1 VEICSISFNNLWSNF
16 NAFYRS
22 FNTVIII
29 FRNITVIFFWIRYLV
44 FNKKLNYT
52 NNRISILKKI
62 FKLWQLTSF
71 FKSLL
76 FALTIA
82 INLFTFS
89 IQDSSAYPVFAQQ
102 NYSNP
107 RAANGKLACANC
119 HLNQKAI
126 EIEAPQAVLP
136 KSVFEVEIKVAYDTS
151 RKQVGANGKQ
161 ADLNVG
167 GILVLP
173 KGFKL
178 APKNQ
183 IPEEVKVK
191 NKGVFISPYS
201 TEFDNILVV
210 GPIAGKKHQE
220 LIFPVLAP
228 DPETDSSV
236 KYLSFPFYAGGNRGR
251 GQVYPTGEK
260 SNVNVFGAVQAGQI
274 TEIATSEK
282 GESNITIVGANGN
295 KTSQIV
301 PTGLVLT
308 AKQGDIVKNDQG
320 LNINPNAGGFGQE
333 ESEIVL
339 QNPIRIMGYLAFCLC
354 VLLTQIFLVLKKKQ
368 FEKVQAAELNF

>member
-1 VEICSISFNNLWSNF
+1 M
-16 NAFYRS
+16 A
-22 FNTVIII
+22 T
-29 FRNITVIFFWIRYLV
+29 
-44 FNKKLNYT
+44 NK
-52 NNRISILKKI
+52 
-62 FKLWQLTSF
+62 F

-76 FALTIA
+76 LTLTIA
-82 INLFTFS
+82 ITSFGFGV
-89 IQDSSAYPVFAQQ
+89 QESSAYPVFAQQ

-136 KSVFEVEIKVAYDTS
+136 NSVFEVEIKVPYDTS
-151 RKQVGANGKQ
+151 VQQIGANGKK

-167 GILVLP
+167 GILILP
-173 KGFKL
+173 EGFKL

-183 IPEEVKVK
+183 IPAEVKAK

-210 GPIAGKKHQE
+210 GPIAGKTHQE
-220 LIFPVLAP
+220 LIFPVIAP
-228 DPETDSSV
+228 DPEKDSDI
-236 KYLSFPFYAGGNRGR
+236 KYLTYPFYAGGNRGR

-260 SNVNVFGAVQAGQI
+260 SNVNVFGANQAGQI
-274 TEIATSEK
+274 TEIAVSEK
-282 GESNITIVGANGN
+282 GDSTVTITGSNGT
-295 KTSQIV
+295 TMSQTV
-301 PTGLVLT
+301 PSGLSL
-308 AKQGDIVKNDQG
+308 IVKKGDVVKTDQA
-320 LNINPNAGGFGQE
+320 LNLDPNVGGFGQE

-339 QNPIRIMGYLAFCLC
+339 QNPIRIVGYLAFCFSI
-354 VLLTQIFLVLKKKQ
+354 LLTQITLVLKKKQ

>member
-1 VEICSISFNNLWSNF
+1 M
-16 NAFYRS
+16 
-22 FNTVIII
+22 T
-29 FRNITVIFFWIRYLV
+29 T
-44 FNKKLNYT
+44 NK
-52 NNRISILKKI
+52 
-62 FKLWQLTSF
+62 F

-76 FALTIA
+76 FA
-82 INLFTFS
+82 FTFAITS
-89 IQDSSAYPVFAQQ
+89 LSFGIQEASAYPVFAQQ

-136 KSVFEVEIKVAYDTS
+136 NSVFEVEIKVPYDTN
-151 RKQVGANGKQ
+151 QQQIGANGKK

-167 GILVLP
+167 GILILP

-178 APKNQ
+178 AAKNQ

-210 GPIAGKKHQE
+210 GPIAGKTHQE
-220 LIFPVLAP
+220 LIFPVVAP
-228 DPETDSSV
+228 DPEKNSEV
-236 KYLSFPFYAGGNRGR
+236 KYLTYPFYAGGNRGR

-260 SNVNVFGAVQAGQI
+260 SNLNVFGANQAGQI
-274 TEIATSEK
+274 TEITKSEK
-282 GESNITIVGANGN
+282 GESNIVIVGSNGT
-295 KTSQIV
+295 KTSQVV
-301 PTGLVLT
+301 PAGLTLMVKEGQT
-308 AKQGDIVKNDQG
+308 VKNEQA
-320 LNINPNAGGFGQE
+320 LNVDPNVGGFGQE

-339 QNPIRIMGYLAFCLC
+339 QNPIRIVGYLAFCLAI
-354 VLLTQIFLVLKKKQ
+354 LLSQVMLILKKKQ

>member
-1 VEICSISFNNLWSNF
+1 M
-16 NAFYRS
+16 A
-22 FNTVIII
+22 T
-29 FRNITVIFFWIRYLV
+29 
-44 FNKKLNYT
+44 NK
-52 NNRISILKKI
+52 
-62 FKLWQLTSF
+62 F

-76 FALTIA
+76 FASTIA
-82 INLFTFS
+82 VNLFSFG

-126 EIEAPQAVLP
+126 AIEAPQSVLP
-136 KSVFEVEIKVAYDTS
+136 NSVFEVEVKVPYDTT
-151 RKQVGANGKQ
+151 KQQIGANGKL

-167 GILVLP
+167 GIVILP
-173 KGFKL
+173 EGFKL

-183 IPEEVKVK
+183 IPEEVKAK

-201 TEFDNILVV
+201 SEFDNILVV
-210 GPIAGKKHQE
+210 GPIAGKTHQE
-220 LIFPVLAP
+220 LIFPVVAP
-228 DPETDSSV
+228 DPEKDENI
-236 KYLSFPFYAGGNRGR
+236 KYLAYPIYVGGNRGR

-260 SNVNVFGAVQAGQI
+260 SNVNVFSSTQAGQI
-274 TEIATSEK
+274 TEITTSEK
-282 GESNITIVGANGN
+282 GESNLVIVNSNGT
-295 KTSQIV
+295 KTSQVIPAGLELIV
-301 PTGLVLT
+301 
-308 AKQGDIVKNDQG
+308 KQGDTVKADQP
-320 LNINPNAGGFGQE
+320 LNMDPNVGGFGQE

-339 QNPIRIMGYLAFCLC
+339 QNPIRIVGYLAFCFC

>member
-1 VEICSISFNNLWSNF
+1 M
-16 NAFYRS
+16 A
-22 FNTVIII
+22 T
-29 FRNITVIFFWIRYLV
+29 
-44 FNKKLNYT
+44 NK
-52 NNRISILKKI
+52 
-62 FKLWQLTSF
+62 F

-76 FALTIA
+76 FDLTITV
-82 INLFTFS
+82 NLFGFCV
-89 IQDSSAYPVFAQQ
+89 QDSSAYPVFAQQ
-102 NYSNP
+102 SYSNP

-136 KSVFEVEIKVAYDTS
+136 NSVFEVEIKVPYDVS
-151 RKQVGANGKQ
+151 KQQIGANGKK

-167 GILVLP
+167 GILILP

-178 APKNQ
+178 ASKSQ
-183 IPEEVKVK
+183 IPEEVKIK

-201 TEFDNILVV
+201 SEFDNIFVV

-220 LIFPVLAP
+220 LIFPVVAP
-228 DPETDSSV
+228 DPEKNSDV
-236 KYLSFPFYAGGNRGR
+236 KYLTYPFYAGGNRGR

-260 SNVNVFGAVQAGQI
+260 SNVNIFGATQDGQI
-274 TEIATSEK
+274 TEISTSEK
-282 GESNITIVGANGN
+282 GDSNIVIINSNGA

-301 PTGLVLT
+301 PAGLNLIV
-308 AKQGDIVKNDQG
+308 KQGDVLKTEQA
-320 LNINPNAGGFGQE
+320 LNIDPNVGGFGQE

-339 QNPIRIMGYLAFCLC
+339 QNPIRIFGYLAFCFC
-354 VLLTQIFLVLKKKQ
+354 TLLTQILLVLKKKQ

>member
-1 VEICSISFNNLWSNF
+1 M
-16 NAFYRS
+16 A
-22 FNTVIII
+22 T
-29 FRNITVIFFWIRYLV
+29 
-44 FNKKLNYT
+44 NK
-52 NNRISILKKI
+52 
-62 FKLWQLTSF
+62 F

-76 FALTIA
+76 LTLTIA
-82 INLFTFS
+82 ITSFGFGV
-89 IQDSSAYPVFAQQ
+89 QESSAYPVFAQQ

-136 KSVFEVEIKVAYDTS
+136 NSVFEVEIKVPYDTS
-151 RKQVGANGKQ
+151 VQQIGANGKK

-167 GILVLP
+167 GILILP
-173 KGFKL
+173 EGFKL

-183 IPEEVKVK
+183 IPAEVKAK

-210 GPIAGKKHQE
+210 GPIAGKTHQE
-220 LIFPVLAP
+220 LIFPVIAP
-228 DPETDSSV
+228 DPEKDSDI
-236 KYLSFPFYAGGNRGR
+236 KYLTYPFYAGGNRGR

-260 SNVNVFGAVQAGQI
+260 SNVNVFGANQAGQI
-274 TEIATSEK
+274 TEIAVSEK
-282 GESNITIVGANGN
+282 GDSTVTITGSNGT
-295 KTSQIV
+295 TMSQTV
-301 PTGLVLT
+301 PSGLSL
-308 AKQGDIVKNDQG
+308 IVKKGDVVKADQA
-320 LNINPNAGGFGQE
+320 LNLDPNVGGFGQE

-339 QNPIRIMGYLAFCLC
+339 QNPIRIVGYLAFCFSI
-354 VLLTQIFLVLKKKQ
+354 LLTQITLVLKKKQ

>member
-1 VEICSISFNNLWSNF
+1 M
-16 NAFYRS
+16 A
-22 FNTVIII
+22 T
-29 FRNITVIFFWIRYLV
+29 
-44 FNKKLNYT
+44 NK
-52 NNRISILKKI
+52 
-62 FKLWQLTSF
+62 F

-82 INLFTFS
+82 VSVFGFS
-89 IQDSSAYPVFAQQ
+89 VQESSAYPVFAQQ

-136 KSVFEVEIKVAYDTS
+136 NSVFEVEIKVPYDTS
-151 RKQVGANGKQ
+151 KQQIGANGKS

-167 GILVLP
+167 GILILP

-178 APKNQ
+178 AAKNQ
-183 IPEEVKVK
+183 ISEEVKAK

-201 TEFDNILVV
+201 SEFDNIFVV

-220 LIFPVLAP
+220 LIFPVVAP
-228 DPETDSSV
+228 DPEKNSEV
-236 KYLSFPFYAGGNRGR
+236 KYLTYPFYAGGNRGR

-260 SNVNVFGAVQAGQI
+260 SNVNVFGATQAGQI
-274 TEIATSEK
+274 TEIITSEK
-282 GESNITIVGANGN
+282 NETIVGIVNSNGT
-295 KTSQIV
+295 KTSQTI
-301 PTGLVLT
+301 PAGLNL
-308 AKQGDIVKNDQG
+308 IVKSGDLVQMDQA
-320 LNINPNAGGFGQE
+320 LNSDPNVGGFGQE
-333 ESEIVL
+333 DSEIVL
-339 QNPIRIMGYLAFCLC
+339 QNPVRIIGYLAFCFC
-354 VLLTQIFLVLKKKQ
+354 ALLTQILLVLKKKQ

>member
-1 VEICSISFNNLWSNF
+1 M
-16 NAFYRS
+16 A
-22 FNTVIII
+22 T
-29 FRNITVIFFWIRYLV
+29 
-44 FNKKLNYT
+44 NK
-52 NNRISILKKI
+52 
-62 FKLWQLTSF
+62 F

-82 INLFTFS
+82 VNLFGFCV
-89 IQDSSAYPVFAQQ
+89 QDSSAYPVFAQQ

-136 KSVFEVEIKVAYDTS
+136 NSVFEVEIKVPYDVS
-151 RKQVGANGKQ
+151 KQQIGANGKQ

-167 GILVLP
+167 GILILP

-178 APKNQ
+178 ASKSQ
-183 IPEEVKVK
+183 IPQEVKTK

-201 TEFDNILVV
+201 TEFDNIFVV
-210 GPIAGKKHQE
+210 GPIAGKTHQE
-220 LIFPVLAP
+220 LIFPVVAP
-228 DPETDSSV
+228 DPEKNSDV
-236 KYLSFPFYAGGNRGR
+236 KYLTYPFYAGGNRGR

-260 SNVNVFGAVQAGQI
+260 SNVNVFGATQDGQI
-274 TEIATSEK
+274 TEITASEK
-282 GESNITIVGANGN
+282 GESNIVIVNSNGT
-295 KTSQIV
+295 KTSQTIPAGLSLIV
-301 PTGLVLT
+301 
-308 AKQGDIVKNDQG
+308 KQGDVVKTDQA
-320 LNINPNAGGFGQE
+320 LNVDPNVGGFGQE

-339 QNPIRIMGYLAFCLC
+339 QNPIRIVGYLAFCFC
-354 VLLTQIFLVLKKKQ
+354 ALLTQILLVLKKKQ

>member
-1 VEICSISFNNLWSNF
+1 M
-16 NAFYRS
+16 A
-22 FNTVIII
+22 T
-29 FRNITVIFFWIRYLV
+29 
-44 FNKKLNYT
+44 NK
-52 NNRISILKKI
+52 
-62 FKLWQLTSF
+62 F

-76 FALTIA
+76 FASTIA
-82 INLFTFS
+82 VGVFGS
-89 IQDSSAYPVFAQQ
+89 YVPDSLAYPVFAQQ

-126 EIEAPQAVLP
+126 EIEAPQSVLP
-136 KSVFEVEIKVAYDTS
+136 NSVFEVEVKVPYDTS
-151 RKQVGANGKQ
+151 KKQIGANGKK
-161 ADLNVG
+161 AELNVG
-167 GILVLP
+167 GILILP

-178 APKNQ
+178 ASKAQ
-183 IPEEVKVK
+183 ISEEIKAK

-201 TEFDNILVV
+201 TELDNMFVV

-220 LIFPVLAP
+220 LIFPVVAP
-228 DPETDSSV
+228 DPAKDSDI
-236 KYLSFPFYAGGNRGR
+236 KYLNYPFYAGGNRGR

-260 SNVNVFGAVQAGQI
+260 SNMNVFGATQAGQI
-274 TEIATSEK
+274 TDITVSEK
-282 GESNITIVGANGN
+282 GDSTVEIINASGV
-295 KTSQIV
+295 KTSQV
-301 PTGLVLT
+301 LAKGLVLT
-308 AKQGDIVKNDQG
+308 VKAGDIVKAEQD

-339 QNPIRIMGYLAFCLC
+339 QNPLRIVGYLVFCFF

>member
-1 VEICSISFNNLWSNF
+1 M
-16 NAFYRS
+16 A
-22 FNTVIII
+22 T
-29 FRNITVIFFWIRYLV
+29 
-44 FNKKLNYT
+44 NK
-52 NNRISILKKI
+52 
-62 FKLWQLTSF
+62 F

-82 INLFTFS
+82 VSVFGAYVPE
-89 IQDSSAYPVFAQQ
+89 SSAYPVFAQQ

-136 KSVFEVEIKVAYDTS
+136 NSVFEVEVKVPYDTS
-151 RKQVGANGKQ
+151 KKQIGANGKQ

-167 GILVLP
+167 GILILP

-178 APKNQ
+178 ASKQQ
-183 IPEEVKVK
+183 ISPEIQAK

-201 TEFDNILVV
+201 TELDNMFVV

-220 LIFPVLAP
+220 LIFPVVAP
-228 DPETDSSV
+228 DPEKNPDV
-236 KYLSFPFYAGGNRGR
+236 KYLTYPFYAGGNRGR

-260 SNVNVFGAVQAGQI
+260 SNVNVFGATQAGQI
-274 TEIATSEK
+274 SAITVSEK
-282 GESNITIVGANGN
+282 GDSIVEIINASGV
-295 KTSQIV
+295 KTSQNV
-301 PTGLVLT
+301 PKGLVLT
-308 AKQGDIVKNDQG
+308 VKAGDIVKAEQD

-339 QNPIRIMGYLAFCLC
+339 QNPIRIIGYIVFCFF
-354 VLLTQIFLVLKKKQ
+354 VLLTQILLVLKKKQ

>member
-1 VEICSISFNNLWSNF
+1 M
-16 NAFYRS
+16 A
-22 FNTVIII
+22 T
-29 FRNITVIFFWIRYLV
+29 
-44 FNKKLNYT
+44 NK
-52 NNRISILKKI
+52 
-62 FKLWQLTSF
+62 F

-76 FALTIA
+76 FASTIA
-82 INLFTFS
+82 VSVFGS
-89 IQDSSAYPVFAQQ
+89 YVPDSSAYPVFAQQ

-136 KSVFEVEIKVAYDTS
+136 NSVFEVEIKVPYDTT
-151 RKQVGANGKQ
+151 KQQIGANGKK

-167 GILVLP
+167 GILILP

-178 APKNQ
+178 ASKNQ
-183 IPEEVKVK
+183 ISAEVKAK

-201 TEFDNILVV
+201 TELDNMFVV
-210 GPIAGKKHQE
+210 GPIAGKTHQE
-220 LIFPVLAP
+220 LIFPVVAP
-228 DPETDSSV
+228 DPEKDSDI
-236 KYLSFPFYAGGNRGR
+236 KYLNYPFYAGGNRGR

-260 SNVNVFGAVQAGQI
+260 SNMNTFSATQAGTI
-274 TEIATSEK
+274 TGITVSEK
-282 GESNITIVGANGN
+282 GESNIEINNLTTGVT
-295 KTSQIV
+295 TSQII
-301 PTGLVLT
+301 PKGLILT
-308 AKQGDIVKNDQG
+308 VKSGDTVQTDQE

-339 QNPIRIMGYLAFCLC
+339 QNPVRIIGYLAFCFFT
-354 VLLTQIFLVLKKKQ
+354 LLTQILLVLKKKQ